1 MKAIGK
7 TPVYWIVR
15 IVLSLAIVFILSA
28 CAAPAPLPAEEGTPT
43 PTLIPT
49 LAPTATPESTPT
61 PPPTPVPV
69 GEIFKTN
76 QEFYTALSAQDKQA
90 SENFSVKD
98 GKTYLSLGS
107 QKVEVDPSSGAV
119 NVDVNGKPLLV
130 EDTGL
135 LAKPITIRG
144 TGKEVGRVF
153 AYNLGTKYSVVDPET
168 KKVSEVVIPAHW
180 FEVIQTNHQVDQK
193 ASEAE
198 KMKQREVAI
207 NDPIKVSLE
216 QVQNGDW
223 AMSTLLSGYLKPSK
237 DTKFTGNALYHSSND
252 PTGGNVTAL
261 YTSDKIPVDYFGV
274 IIGGVADGIALR
286 PYQVLNPADVV
297 KPDKSQI
304 LIVTVGMGKER
315 QTKEQNS
322 AYLDFVNKLNA
333 EPILVVSSSINVE
346 TLGSG
351 SLVDQPS
358 VLVLKQVPGNDP
370 LLIGFIIDTINAAN
384 SNPNIDKDFWQAP
397 SQSALPGELQN
408 LIWLATF
415 S

>member
-1 MKAIGK
+1 
-7 TPVYWIVR
+7 
-15 IVLSLAIVFILSA
+15 
-28 CAAPAPLPAEEGTPT
+28 
-43 PTLIPT
+43 PT

-144 TGKEVGRVF
+144 IGENEGKVF
-153 AYNLGTKYSVVDPET
+153 AFAQATTIKLNDKGET
-168 KKVSEVVIPAHW
+168 KTFPAHW
-180 FEVIQTNHQVDQK
+180 FEVIQTNHPVDQN
-193 ASEAE
+193 ASPAE
-198 KMKQREVAI
+198 KMKQREIAI

-223 AMSTLLSGYLKPSK
+223 AASVLLSGYLKPSK
-237 DTKFTGNALYHSSND
+237 DTKFTGNALFHDSND
-252 PTGGNVTAL
+252 SDFGNLNLL
-261 YTSDKIPVDYFGV
+261 YTSDKKPIDIFGV
-274 IIGGVADGIALR
+274 IVGGVVDGIALR
-286 PYQVLNPADVV
+286 PYQVLNPADVA

-304 LIVTVGMGKER
+304 LIATVGMGKER
-315 QTKEQNS
+315 QTKEQNL
-322 AYLDFVNKLNA
+322 AYLNFVYNLNA
-333 EPILVVSSSINVE
+333 EPTLVVSSSINAE
-346 TLGSG
+346 TLGSD

-370 LLIGFIIDTINAAN
+370 AYNDFIAGVIYAMRNDPNADQN
-384 SNPNIDKDFWQAP
+384 LWQAEYTAP
-397 SQSALPGELQN
+397 LPLQLQN
-408 LIWLATF
+408 LIWLAYF